1 MCGTAGSLHNN
12 AFASV
17 NQFSSEGFMSVR
29 TEASSNVKPIVHTAA
44 RARSRLKD
52 IPAHARRL
60 AAEAIGIDSHIDTV
74 QRILVMGEDLSKRWD
89 VGHVDIPRLHAGGTH
104 APFFA
109 LWVPVYFPGAEA
121 VRRTLDLRDAM
132 QTLFDAHKDKIE
144 LATTAT
150 DIVRI
155 VKKDKIAV
163 FLTVEGG
170 HTIDDD
176 LRVLRMYYQLG
187 IRSMTLTHSRNN
199 NWADSATD
207 EPVHNGLTDFGKEVV
222 REMNRLGMV
231 VDVSH
236 VADKTFYDTL
246 DVTTKPVMLTHSSMR
261 AISDV
266 PRNVTDE
273 MLWALQ
279 KNGGV
284 VGITFG
290 EGFVNPK
297 DADALRAAIEIET
310 TAPVMTGRTLDDY
323 AAQDVR
329 KLFGTRVKVAATVED
344 VADHIDHAVK
354 IAGIDHVGI
363 GSDFDGVSG
372 PPNGLDDVSKMP
384 ALIEVLL
391 ERGYSDRDLK
401 KILGGNTLR
410 VIREVIGK

>member
-1 MCGTAGSLHNN
+1 MRTTTVGSVSQKRNGHKGKKTG
-12 AFASV
+12 FAD
-17 NQFSSEGFMSVR
+17 
-29 TEASSNVKPIVHTAA
+29 TLA
-44 RARSRLKD
+44 RARQLSS
-52 IPAHARRL
+52 
-60 AAEAIGIDSHIDTV
+60 EAIGVDSHIDTV
-74 QRILVMGEDLSKRWD
+74 QRVLVMGEDLAKRWN
-89 VGHVDIPRLHAGGTH
+89 VGHVDIPRLREGGIH

-132 QTLFDAHKDKIE
+132 QSLFDAHKDKIE

-150 DIVRI
+150 DIERI
-155 VKKDKIAV
+155 VKSNKVAA

-207 EPVHNGLTDFGKEVV
+207 KPVHNGLTDFGKEVV
-222 REMNRLGMV
+222 REMNRLGMI

-236 VADKTFYDTL
+236 VAEKTFYDAL
-246 DVTTKPVMLTHSSMR
+246 SVTTKPVMLTHSSMR
-261 AISDV
+261 ALSDV

-273 MLWALQ
+273 MVWALA

-297 DADALRAAIEIET
+297 DAEALRAAIEIET
-310 TAPVMTGRTLDDY
+310 TAPLLTGRTLDDY
-323 AAQDVR
+323 AAEDVR
-329 KLFGTRVKVAATVED
+329 KLFGTRVKVASTVAD

-384 ALIEVLL
+384 ALTAELMT
-391 ERGYSDRDLK
+391 RGYSDRDLK
-401 KILGGNTLR
+401 KIRGGNTLR
-410 VIREVIGK
+410 VIREVTGK

>member
-1 MCGTAGSLHNN
+1 MKSGGLET
-12 AFASV
+12 
-17 NQFSSEGFMSVR
+17 FSEQELI
-29 TEASSNVKPIVHTAA
+29 THQKIPL
-44 RARSRLKD
+44 RARK
-52 IPAHARRL
+52 L

-74 QRILVMGEDLSKRWD
+74 QRVLVMGEDLGKRWD
-89 VGHVDIPRLHAGGTH
+89 AGHVDIPRLQEGGTH

-132 QTLFDAHKDKIE
+132 QSVLDTHKDQME
-144 LATTAT
+144 LATTAA
-150 DIVRI
+150 DIRRI
-155 VKKDKIAV
+155 VKAGKISV

-187 IRSMTLTHSRNN
+187 VRSMTLTHSRNN

-207 EPVHNGLTDFGKEVV
+207 KPVHNGLTDFGREVV
-222 REMNRLGMV
+222 REMNRLGML

-246 DVTTKPVMLTHSSMR
+246 SVTSKPVIVSHSSMR
-261 AISDV
+261 AISPV

-273 MLWALQ
+273 MLWALA

-284 VGITFG
+284 IGISFG

-297 DADALRAAIEIET
+297 DAEALESAIKTET
-310 TAPVMTGRTLDDY
+310 AGPALTGRALDDY
-323 AAQDVR
+323 AAEDVR
-329 KLFGTRVKVAATVED
+329 NLFGTRLKVAATVAD
-344 VADHIDHAVK
+344 VADHIDHAVR

-391 ERGYSDRDLK
+391 ERGYAERDVK
-401 KILGGNTLR
+401 KILGENYLR
-410 VIREVIGK
+410 VIREVTGK

>member
-1 MCGTAGSLHNN
+1 MKSSDIETLSEQ
-12 AFASV
+12 AS
-17 NQFSSEGFMSVR
+17 M
-29 TEASSNVKPIVHTAA
+29 THHKIPL
-44 RARSRLKD
+44 RSRK
-52 IPAHARRL
+52 L

-74 QRILVMGEDLSKRWD
+74 QRVLVMGEDLGRRQD
-89 VGHVDIPRLHAGGTH
+89 VGHVDIPRLREGGTH

-132 QTLFDAHKDKIE
+132 QSVLDTHKDQME
-144 LATTAT
+144 LATSAA
-150 DIVRI
+150 DIRRI
-155 VKKDKIAV
+155 VKAGKIAA

-176 LRVLRMYYQLG
+176 LRVLRIYYQLG
-187 IRSMTLTHSRNN
+187 VRSMTLTHSRNN

-207 EPVHNGLTDFGKEVV
+207 KPVHNGLTDFGKEVV
-222 REMNRLGMV
+222 REMNRLGML

-236 VADKTFYDTL
+236 VSDKTFYDAL
-246 DVTTKPVMLTHSSMR
+246 SVTRKPVIVSHSSMR
-261 AISDV
+261 ALSDV

-273 MLWALQ
+273 MLRALA

-284 VGITFG
+284 IGISFG

-297 DADALRAAIEIET
+297 DAGALESAIKTET
-310 TAPVMTGRTLDDY
+310 TAPRLTGRALDDY

-329 KLFGTRVKVAATVED
+329 NLFGTRVKVVATVAD
-344 VADHIDHAVK
+344 VADHIDHAVR

-384 ALIEVLL
+384 ALIEALL
-391 ERGYSDRDLK
+391 ERGYAERDVK
-401 KILGGNTLR
+401 KILGENYLR
-410 VIREVIGK
+410 VIHEVTGN

>member
-1 MCGTAGSLHNN
+1 
-12 AFASV
+12 
-17 NQFSSEGFMSVR
+17 MSVIVKK
-29 TEASSNVKPIVHTAA
+29 SSSLNTAEPGTMRQQRKRDDLPA
-44 RARSRLKD
+44 RARKIAS
-52 IPAHARRL
+52 
-60 AAEAIGIDSHIDTV
+60 EAIGIDSHIDTV
-74 QRILVMGEDLSKRWD
+74 QRVLVMNEDLGKRWD
-89 VGHVDIPRLHAGGTH
+89 VGHVDIPRLHEGGTH

-132 QTLFDAHKDKIE
+132 QTLFETHKDKIE
-144 LATTAT
+144 LATTAS
-150 DIVRI
+150 DIERI
-155 VKKDKIAV
+155 VSSKKIAA

-207 EPVHNGLTDFGKEVV
+207 KPVHNGLTDFGKDVV

-236 VADKTFYDTL
+236 VADKTFFDAL
-246 DVTTKPVMLTHSSMR
+246 AVTTKPVMLTHSSMR

-273 MLWALQ
+273 MLWALK

-297 DADALRAAIEIET
+297 DAEVLSAEIEIET
-310 TAPVMTGRTLDDY
+310 TAPVQTGRTLDDY

-329 KLFGTRVKVAATVED
+329 KLFGSRVKVAATVED

-384 ALIEVLL
+384 ALIRVLL
-391 ERGYSDRDLK
+391 GRGYSDRDLK
-401 KILGGNTLR
+401 KILGQNTLR
-410 VIREVIGK
+410 VIREVTGK